1 MRLKGRVVPVRFR
14 AALDA
19 EFNVKREGDGQALI
33 LSCTKMKDAEEPER
47 KAYDLR
53 TAELYTDEDGEMVC
67 SLVVR
72 DVPREAKEV
81 DPELAGVEKL
91 TDNHMALWQA
101 IRSRIARG
109 EPCNRAVIRDD
120 LKATGINTKH
130 FTRWLQKL
138 IDDGL
143 VIQDG
148 DLLTLKSLR
157 EVGN

>member
-1 MRLKGRVVPVRFR
+1 
-14 AALDA
+14 
-19 EFNVKREGDGQALI
+19 
-33 LSCTKMKDAEEPER
+33 
-47 KAYDLR
+47 
-53 TAELYTDEDGEMVC
+53 MVC
-67 SLVVR
+67 SLVVH
-72 DVPREAKEV
+72 DAPREAKEV

-109 EPCNRAVIRDD
+109 EPCNRAVIRDV

-143 VIQDG
+143 VIQDA
-148 DLLTLKSLR
+148 DLLTVKSLR
-157 EVGN
+157 